1 VWRQARRGQQ
11 EAAGGGHGDEQGEAV
26 RHGNEQGAGIGH
38 GDQQGA
44 GMGRGAGAD
53 ERGTGMSLIEARD
66 VVLSFGQTP
75 ALRGADL
82 AVQAGEILAIMGP
95 SGSGKSTLLHCLAG
109 ILVPEEGEIW
119 FDGHRLD
126 TMSETGRSGL
136 RRDRFGF
143 VFQFGQL
150 VAELPVLENVALPL
164 LLGGRGRRAAVA
176 AAEEWLPRLGLDGLG
191 HRLPG
196 ELAGGQGQRAA
207 IARALIAGPRLVF
220 ADEPTGSLDSV
231 AADEVMEL
239 LVTTAKD
246 ERIGIVVVT
255 HEPRVAAYAD
265 RRVTVR
271 DGRVVQPAAVP

>member
-1 VWRQARRGQQ
+1 MS
-11 EAAGGGHGDEQGEAV
+11 GDI
-26 RHGNEQGAGIGH
+26 RLLT
-38 GDQQGA
+38 
-44 GMGRGAGAD
+44 GRGL
-53 ERGTGMSLIEARD
+53 RK
-66 VVLSFGQTP
+66 SFGPTP
-75 ALRGADL
+75 ALRGMDLSVDAGEVL
-82 AVQAGEILAIMGP
+82 AVMGP

-109 ILVPEEGEIW
+109 ILTPDSGEVT
-119 FDGHRLD
+119 FA
-126 TMSETGRSGL
+126 GRRVDQLPDRERSRL
-136 RRDRFGF
+136 RRTEFGF

-150 VAELPVLENVALPL
+150 VPELPVLENVGLPL
-164 LLGGRGRRAAVA
+164 LLGGRGRQAAMA

-191 HRLPG
+191 RRLPG
-196 ELAGGQGQRAA
+196 ELAGGQVQRAA

-239 LVTTAKD
+239 LVATAKE

-265 RRVTVR
+265 RRVTMR